1 MLTLMSEE
9 LYIDFLV
16 TKSNVLFC
24 KYIKIFYFKGKNNRK
39 LLIKYLEINIYK
51 FSCCICPAKKFN
63 SF

>member
-24 KYIKIFYFKGKNNRK
+24 KYIKIFYFKGKNIRK
-39 LLIKYLEINIYK
+39 LIIKYMVINIY
-51 FSCCICPAKKFN
+51 
-63 SF
+63 